1 LKYCSE
7 CGSTLT
13 DTAKF
18 CSECGFK
25 VKNDLPTIS
34 ISKDSSTSIKSPHSK
49 VSSFKDTFTS
59 TASKIGEKLTHSKSP
74 IGISFSFN
82 LQNPLHKSE
91 TEVNN
96 TTKQTVDPLAK
107 QRELL
112 HKRLEIYRDKL
123 LQIDTRNRSLFLRK
137 IYDKWC
143 FDLSKIINRNL
154 SLEDKITENAILHKR
169 PFCIIPD
176 SENSDLANKDR
187 TKIKSLYR
195 NIIQIERETGR
206 NETYFGFPFLVGH
219 ILEAE
224 NTDLKY
230 IRGPLILFPITIE
243 YKKTGRPP
251 GWYIVFSKEKKPIL
265 NRALFEGIRKIAGIT
280 LHQSFVDEFE
290 NLMESIE
297 EKKNIEIVRS
307 MTVKRN
313 IASNN
318 EFDTIDNAF
327 FNELYKLLKEYSFP
341 IQSQEK
347 YSNNKVQIL
356 EPISQGEVLIM
367 ENQNLHLE
375 NFKVIGNFPQG
386 ETSIYTDYEQLLKKV
401 KDFGESNL
409 GIIDELLETP
419 SVDDVW
425 DEGTGKEQFTELDL
439 DSIPSKDLNLV
450 IESDTS
456 QDSVIIASQSSECTV
471 VRGPPGTGKSQ
482 VIVNLISN
490 ALANQKKVLVVCQK
504 RAALDV
510 VFQRLEKVQLGKYVA
525 LVHDYNT
532 DRSSLYRN
540 LSRILDSEMTNSSDT
555 YALSNKFYQIS
566 NEIDT
571 ITKIQK
577 KIATSLHKQYF
588 GGISAHKLYTN
599 TKAGYIPKLDLSNL
613 LDKIDYPQLSHLA
626 YMIKTFEA
634 DCKKYDYNN
643 YQLFN
648 RKSFSSFD
656 YQDKQKIEEYIDK
669 VIVLLNNSSS
679 SNNNNNIPLLNVTKD
694 NNFKIIFIKDK
705 EEQKALI
712 ESLNILINEKGLFK
726 KLKGN
731 WNLAKGNVKKILSI
745 QDNLLEDFDYL
756 QDLIKLSNM
765 GMQLWND
772 IENFSL
778 FLEKSALNEL
788 IELFASK
795 EFKTA
800 LYKLMKIKEC
810 IDNDFDSLQAYDKRK
825 MDLEPAYRQIF
836 DLFTSKLLNDNNW
849 EEIIK
854 QEFFYAWINY
864 IEKENPILKS
874 QPFDEY
880 IKNRNRLA
888 QLLKYQREIA
898 VIKLIYQLNSNII
911 KPKTFRR
918 NKRTLQN
925 DNLILWN
932 KLSDDL
938 NKKRRILPIR
948 KLIEIYQSIIFKVSP
963 CWLVSPETV
972 STIFPLKRNLFDLI
986 IFDEASQSAVEKSLP
1001 SLYRG
1006 GNIVIMGDEKQ
1017 LRPFDLFKIQDN
1029 EDEYEY
1035 SDGEEENIINE
1046 SLLSESLLV
1055 LAKRIYGYQYLTWHY
1070 RSKYQELIDFSN
1082 KAFYDGNLQVAP
1094 NILRSMPHPPIQWI
1108 YCDSGF
1114 WSDRKNLPE
1123 ATFVV
1128 DKLKEI
1134 MIRNRQNG
1142 KKQSIGIITFNDSQ
1156 KDAILDEIENRRRV
1170 DIEFDDLY
1178 SEAENTENN
1187 SLDDIP
1193 FVKNIENVQ
1202 GDERN
1207 TIIFS
1212 VGYAKDVDGRLHAR
1226 FGSLNQEGGE
1236 NRLNVAITRAREEII
1251 IVCSFNPN
1259 ELRIGDSAHD
1269 GPKLL
1274 KEYLLYAKYISERNI
1289 QSAQTILSNVNAD
1302 MARIDTKS
1310 EKGMLLFDTVFE
1322 ELVYNKLR
1330 SLNYEVDSQVGYS
1343 GYKIDL
1349 AVVHP
1354 DNPKKYI
1361 LAIECD
1367 GASFHSAKSVRE
1379 RDVVRQE
1386 FLEKRGW
1393 IIERIWSRNWWRN
1406 SDKEIK
1412 RIQEQIEKLRNQE
1425 INMNELQVTMR

>member
-1 LKYCSE
+1 
-7 CGSTLT
+7 
-13 DTAKF
+13 
-18 CSECGFK
+18 
-25 VKNDLPTIS
+25 
-34 ISKDSSTSIKSPHSK
+34 
-49 VSSFKDTFTS
+49 
-59 TASKIGEKLTHSKSP
+59 
-74 IGISFSFN
+74 
-82 LQNPLHKSE
+82 
-91 TEVNN
+91 
-96 TTKQTVDPLAK
+96 
-107 QRELL
+107 
-112 HKRLEIYRDKL
+112 
-123 LQIDTRNRSLFLRK
+123 
-137 IYDKWC
+137 
-143 FDLSKIINRNL
+143 
-154 SLEDKITENAILHKR
+154 
-169 PFCIIPD
+169 
-176 SENSDLANKDR
+176 
-187 TKIKSLYR
+187 
-195 NIIQIERETGR
+195 
-206 NETYFGFPFLVGH
+206 
-219 ILEAE
+219 
-224 NTDLKY
+224 
-230 IRGPLILFPITIE
+230 
-243 YKKTGRPP
+243 
-251 GWYIVFSKEKKPIL
+251 
-265 NRALFEGIRKIAGIT
+265 
-280 LHQSFVDEFE
+280 
-290 NLMESIE
+290 
-297 EKKNIEIVRS
+297 
-307 MTVKRN
+307 
-313 IASNN
+313 
-318 EFDTIDNAF
+318 
-327 FNELYKLLKEYSFP
+327 
-341 IQSQEK
+341 
-347 YSNNKVQIL
+347 
-356 EPISQGEVLIM
+356 
-367 ENQNLHLE
+367 
-375 NFKVIGNFPQG
+375 
-386 ETSIYTDYEQLLKKV
+386 
-401 KDFGESNL
+401 
-409 GIIDELLETP
+409 
-419 SVDDVW
+419 
-425 DEGTGKEQFTELDL
+425 
-439 DSIPSKDLNLV
+439 
-450 IESDTS
+450 
-456 QDSVIIASQSSECTV
+456 
-471 VRGPPGTGKSQ
+471 
-482 VIVNLISN
+482 
-490 ALANQKKVLVVCQK
+490 
-504 RAALDV
+504 
-510 VFQRLEKVQLGKYVA
+510 
-525 LVHDYNT
+525 
-532 DRSSLYRN
+532 
-540 LSRILDSEMTNSSDT
+540 
-555 YALSNKFYQIS
+555 
-566 NEIDT
+566 
-571 ITKIQK
+571 
-577 KIATSLHKQYF
+577 
-588 GGISAHKLYTN
+588 
-599 TKAGYIPKLDLSNL
+599 
-613 LDKIDYPQLSHLA
+613 
-626 YMIKTFEA
+626 
-634 DCKKYDYNN
+634 
-643 YQLFN
+643 
-648 RKSFSSFD
+648 
-656 YQDKQKIEEYIDK
+656 
-669 VIVLLNNSSS
+669 
-679 SNNNNNIPLLNVTKD
+679 
-694 NNFKIIFIKDK
+694 
-705 EEQKALI
+705 
-712 ESLNILINEKGLFK
+712 
-726 KLKGN
+726 
-731 WNLAKGNVKKILSI
+731 
-745 QDNLLEDFDYL
+745 
-756 QDLIKLSNM
+756 
-765 GMQLWND
+765 
-772 IENFSL
+772 
-778 FLEKSALNEL
+778 
-788 IELFASK
+788 
-795 EFKTA
+795 
-800 LYKLMKIKEC
+800 
-810 IDNDFDSLQAYDKRK
+810 

-836 DLFTSKLLNDNNW
+836 DLFTSKLLNENNW